1 MTASAPPARAPG
13 RPVPLPLLA
22 AAAAL
27 AALAATLVEID
38 DPDTFHHLALGR
50 EIALHGLPTAEPFL
64 YPLRG
69 AATMP
74 PPSWLGSLGI
84 YGFVA
89 LLGERALAFFPA
101 LVAAAIV
108 VVLLL
113 DALQRTRPPT
123 WAAAAGAALPIA
135 LAVETMRYRVAAR
148 PEMLAVLFLAL
159 TMWGLRRLEE
169 GRPRLLLAFPALAL
183 LWGNVHPST
192 LAGIVPIAVFAAC
205 GAAAILASRALR
217 RPLPFAPPPRQV
229 AIAAAVAAAGLAASF
244 ANPSP
249 SNPVLEAARFAL
261 SALRLGE
268 GGGAG
273 GGVALESVTRFV
285 DEMQGAG
292 WLVWTS
298 PAGALI
304 ALAAL
309 SFALRWRAPRPR
321 ELVTAALF
329 AWLPFGAVRFALLF
343 AVVAAPIAARNLAD
357 ALQELPERA
366 RGLPL
371 RATAAAALAALAVA
385 SAPLGMQAPHIRFG
399 TGLVP
404 GAFPVRGADY
414 LAAIPFDGRVF
425 NTFHL
430 GGYLEWRRAAY
441 PYQDGRGGVPP
452 GEADAAFMGP
462 ANPVTF
468 AALDAKYR
476 FDAVLLTVPTMSP
489 GFAQALAASGR
500 TDDWVLDRRMWSL
513 VAFDDGGLLYLRRG
527 GRYAALAARDE
538 YRVAVPASPS
548 ALPVSDLRGAI
559 AEYRRSLAEVPTCL
573 RCRRALAE
581 LLQSSEGAR

>member
-1 MTASAPPARAPG
+1 MTAPSPAPARG
-13 RPVPLPLLA
+13 RRLPLALVVA
-22 AAAAL
+22 AAAV
-27 AALAATLVEID
+27 AAFAATLVEID

-74 PPSWLGSLGI
+74 APYWLGSLGI

-89 LLGERALAFFPA
+89 LLGERALAFLPA
-101 LVAAAIV
+101 LVGAAIV
-108 VVLLL
+108 AVLVL
-113 DALQRTRPPT
+113 DALQRDRPPT

-135 LAVETMRYRVAAR
+135 LAVETMRYRAVAR
-148 PEMLAVLFLAL
+148 PELFAVLFLSV
-159 TMWGLRRLEE
+159 TMWSLRRLEE

-205 GAAAILASRALR
+205 GGAAIVASRALR
-217 RPLPFAPPPRQV
+217 RRLPYAPPPRQV
-229 AIAAAVAAAGLAASF
+229 ALAAAVAAAGLAASF

-249 SNPVLEAARFAL
+249 SNPVREAARFAF

-268 GGGAG
+268 GGAG
-273 GGVALESVTRFV
+273 GGAALESVTRFA

-309 SFALRWRAPRPR
+309 SFALRGRAPRPH
-321 ELVTAALF
+321 ELVTVALF

-371 RATAAAALAALAVA
+371 RATAAAALAVLAAA
-385 SAPLGMQAPHIRFG
+385 SAPLGMQASHIRFG
-399 TGLVP
+399 TGLVR

-414 LAAIPFDGRVF
+414 LAAIRFDGRIF

-430 GGYLEWRRAAY
+430 GGYLAWRRAAY
-441 PYQDGRGGVPP
+441 PFQDGRGLVPP
-452 GEADAAFMGP
+452 GEAEAAMMGP

-476 FDAVLLTVPTMSP
+476 FDAVLVTVPTMSP

-500 TDDWVLDRRMWSL
+500 TDDWVLDRRIWSL
-513 VAFDDGGLLYLRRG
+513 VAFDDGGLLYLRRD
-527 GRYAALAARDE
+527 GRCAAQAARDE

-548 ALPVSDLRGAI
+548 ALPAPDLRVAI
-559 AEYRRSLAEVPTCL
+559 AEYRRSLAEVPSCL

-581 LLQSSEGAR
+581 LLQALESAR